1 MNKNLQFL
9 LLGAFIFLAALIIRS
24 QQLLSDLVTTIIL
37 VISLI
42 IVIVPLYKLVFKSL
56 KK

>member
-9 LLGAFIFLAALIIRS
+9 LLGAFVFIAALLIRS
-24 QQLLSDLVTTIIL
+24 QQLVSDLLTTIMLI
-37 VISLI
+37 IALI
-42 IVIVPLYKLVFKSL
+42 IVIIPLYKLVFNSL

>member
-9 LLGAFIFLAALIIRS
+9 LLGAFVFITALLIRS
-24 QQLLSDLVTTIIL
+24 QQLVNDLVTTIMLI
-37 VISLI
+37 IALI
-42 IVIVPLYKLVFKSL
+42 IVIIPLYKLVFKSL